1 MQTQPSRECSGQSKT
16 AQKWE
21 LELVDPNTF
30 PSLRGQVRDA
40 LIPPAAPR
48 GRPDDRRVAVGVRL
62 VCATFAASIVF
73 TAQAQP
79 LPDLAVGARLYAE
92 ACASCHGT
100 ELEGQPDWMRP
111 LPSGR
116 MPAPPHDASGH
127 TWHHRDDVLFR
138 LVKEGVT
145 AVVGGG
151 YESDMPGFAGVLSDE
166 EIRAILAFIKSTW
179 PERQR
184 GYQAAI
190 SAQDAA
196 P

>member
-1 MQTQPSRECSGQSKT
+1 MPRPARPATERNWRGSRTGCVRCS
-16 AQKWE
+16 
-21 LELVDPNTF
+21 
-30 PSLRGQVRDA
+30 
-40 LIPPAAPR
+40 
-48 GRPDDRRVAVGVRL
+48 
-62 VCATFAASIVF
+62 
-73 TAQAQP
+73 
-79 LPDLAVGARLYAE
+79 
-92 ACASCHGT
+92 
-100 ELEGQPDWMRP
+100 
-111 LPSGR
+111 SGR

-190 SAQDAA
+190 SAQDAG

>member
-1 MQTQPSRECSGQSKT
+1 M
-16 AQKWE
+16 
-21 LELVDPNTF
+21 DPNTF

-190 SAQDAA
+190 SAQDAG